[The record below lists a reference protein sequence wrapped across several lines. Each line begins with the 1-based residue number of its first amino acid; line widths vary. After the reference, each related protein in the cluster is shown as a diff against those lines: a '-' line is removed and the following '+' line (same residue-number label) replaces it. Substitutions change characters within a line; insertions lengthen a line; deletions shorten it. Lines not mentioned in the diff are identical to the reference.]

1 MHTTEYFDVVICG
14 AGPAGS
20 TCALAL
26 GNSGLRVALVDKSNF
41 PRDKICGDAVAAYV
55 PKVLSTINPKYA
67 DALRKFTDKQEVNSV
82 RIVAPNQNK
91 IDIKFSEN
99 GFIST
104 RLNFDNF
111 LFEQASQLPQM
122 KVFLDTP
129 ITNVEI
135 HEHVVTVSAGE
146 NLRFESQL
154 VIGCDGAQ
162 SIVNKKLTNTKIDL
176 KHYSGAVRAYFKN
189 VGGIDPHT
197 FEFHFLQDILPGYF
211 WIFPLPDN
219 NANVGLGMLSQAISD
234 RRINL
239 RSEMVRLIE
248 TVPYLAERFAHAERL
263 SDIKGYGL
271 PLGSQKVTLSGER
284 FMLCGDAA
292 SLIDPATGEGIGQA
306 MISGRYAGWQAIECF
321 KKNDFTGSFLKHYD
335 TMVYDKL
342 WKDHSKRYRLQRI
355 INNSPWVIN
364 AAVNLAKGNKF
375 FHKSLEKVIW

>member
-162 SIVNKKLTNTKIDL
+162 SMVNKKLTNTKIDL

-321 KKNDFTGSFLKHYD
+321 KKNDFSGTFLKQY
-335 TMVYDKL
+335 
-342 WKDHSKRYRLQRI
+342 S
-355 INNSPWVIN
+355 
-364 AAVNLAKGNKF
+364 AADIVNGYFVGSIAGRVKP
-375 FHKSLEKVIW
+375 